1 MSSSPLPHPDWLSA
15 REVAAYFEVSI
26 SLIYKVMADGKLKY
40 SQIGNLKKV
49 RREDFDAYLRAVETG
64 ATPKP

>member
-1 MSSSPLPHPDWLSA
+1 MSSSPLPAVDWIAA
-15 REVAAYFEVSI
+15 RDVALALDVSV
-26 SLIYKVMADGKLKY
+26 SLVYKLMADGKLKH
-40 SQIGNLKKV
+40 SCIGSLKKV

>member
-1 MSSSPLPHPDWLSA
+1 MSA
-15 REVAAYFEVSI
+15 REVAAYFDVSI
-26 SLIYKVMADGKLKY
+26 SLIYKVLADGKLKY
-40 SQIGNLKKV
+40 SQVGSLKKV

>member
-1 MSSSPLPHPDWLSA
+1 MGSSPLSHPDWMSA
-15 REVAAYFEVSI
+15 REVAAYFDVSI
-26 SLIYKVMADGKLKY
+26 SLIYKVLADGKLKY
-40 SQIGNLKKV
+40 SQVGSLKKV